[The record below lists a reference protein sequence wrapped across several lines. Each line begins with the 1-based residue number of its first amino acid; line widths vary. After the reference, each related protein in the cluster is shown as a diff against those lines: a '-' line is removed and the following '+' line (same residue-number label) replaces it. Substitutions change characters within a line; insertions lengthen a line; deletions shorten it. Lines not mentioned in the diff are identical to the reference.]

1 MGVLNQKHTRE
12 YRVGKLVKNVTI
24 LGVCTFWKIL
34 TGGVF
39 AKEALC
45 ISLINHMYR
54 SFPSLSEQVFS
65 SERMLYSTKECFAM
79 RKRVLT

>member
-1 MGVLNQKHTRE
+1 M
-12 YRVGKLVKNVTI
+12 
-24 LGVCTFWKIL
+24 
-34 TGGVF
+34 F

-65 SERMLYSTKECFAM
+65 SERMLYSTKERFAM
-79 RKRVLT
+79 RKSFAVRKKVLP

>member
-1 MGVLNQKHTRE
+1 M
-12 YRVGKLVKNVTI
+12 
-24 LGVCTFWKIL
+24 
-34 TGGVF
+34 F

-65 SERMLYSTKECFAM
+65 SERMLYSTKERFAM
-79 RKRVLT
+79 RKSSAERKSFAVRKNVLP

>member
-1 MGVLNQKHTRE
+1 MYFLEDPK
-12 YRVGKLVKNVTI
+12 
-24 LGVCTFWKIL
+24 
-34 TGGVF
+34 GGVF

-79 RKRVLT
+79 RKSFDVRKKVLP